1 MGTQRRLLWTFV
13 GCWMWILHELGTAF
27 AVPATTEGQLTQDET
42 LGTDEP
48 KPFAAESDV
57 LQGVKLETADRAATS
72 ADAGNSPT
80 PFPPGFSYGEANIEI
95 TRVPTHLQLLEA
107 HTVSW
112 LPAVFEHDIT
122 TRGDGGEDS
131 SGSGPSP
138 GVTAEPSIAEAKT
151 LPRTTNSSRSSLD
164 NGLTTTTP
172 DAEEAAA
179 TAFPFPGQ
187 ISSFSSKV
195 EPDASSSVPAAAS
208 RFVGLDKVF
217 VAPVPREGTEE
228 ELISAASKAPLSPSA
243 AETELMGAAVEGTTR
258 AGALSRAVPLPTDA
272 GLGMTNS
279 AVGAQEET
287 AVSNADGQNEV
298 DAFTWSP
305 DTSAGKATES
315 LLWSTEDLGDME
327 SSLWSS
333 LQAEAVTGVR
343 EPSGETTPS
352 TATSPDE
359 AEGSEGASEMDGTND
374 APKATAPEP
383 PQPSSGSR
391 TVLGTSDNTEEMST
405 VAFGA
410 GEDDAVPAGPA
421 DAEEGLY
428 PQASSSTPG
437 PSQPPSDSKM
447 HSGLAAIQGRGDADS
462 LASAA
467 SEGTVGDSSPQ
478 SETHPVSLDAE
489 LSPDSTAQPLPG
501 AWANAGT
508 SLRSPLE
515 DGEAIH
521 APEGENSGPTSPS
534 EAPTESSFSEAE
546 DAGVSPAPGSPQPT
560 PDAKADVVR
569 ITKEGA
575 EVAMSSGLA
584 ATETQ
589 EAWLS
594 GARGSLPNT
603 GVETSSLAFAGNEEA
618 TASITDTQGQ
628 TSPSPSGPAVSPA
641 EVAASELP
649 TGGAGATAASE
660 TSLPASG
667 GVGAVTGAPTASG
680 DVSLSPSR
688 APAEMPLAEPA
699 GTGASPVGS
708 SHAPGPS
715 QPSPTAITPAAA
727 GEKEDSPSAGRAGG
741 EETPLPSSA
750 MEAEPSAST
759 NASGAPESEVE
770 AAPAG
775 TGPEPTR
782 SASTGSEGT
791 ATPSVETQ
799 WEASPLLSNTAV
811 GPAETGPGDTGAS
824 AASETSPPSSP
835 GDGAVPGE
843 GFPASPSNVL
853 AELSTSGTGFSS
865 APGSLQPSAVTEADV
880 ASIKEGTEA
889 VANSGLAAAATP
901 QGGRLS
907 GALGGVTLLPDAGVE
922 TSGNKEATT
931 SNTDT
936 QSPTSLSPSNA
947 ARSPAE
953 TSAGNASELLVAGAA
968 TSAGLDPSLPSS
980 LGDGAVMATQARSED
995 VSPAA
1000 SASPRDALAASSVS
1014 EAGVTP
1020 RAVSS
1025 GADFSQHETVL
1036 GPAAAEEAWGSAST
1050 AATANRGAGISS
1062 AGTPSAAD
1070 DSALGTAL
1078 GPASTGEAGTSA
1090 GTTTSF
1096 GSSLGGEASA
1106 PASPSDVL
1114 TEPSASGIKNIGV
1127 PQTGFPSLPGTG
1139 TETSGMTSAGSE
1151 EAPVSVSDTQSQTD
1165 LLPSNAARSPADATE
1180 TSAEDSSERP
1190 AGQMGTPAHS
1200 GTSLSSSLEDG
1211 AATGEGSPSSLAF
1224 PSNVLAEP
1232 SASGTGFSSA
1242 SGSSQPSG
1250 VAETVVA
1257 LITKEGTEAVASSGL
1272 AGGETS
1278 RGPQLS
1284 GALGSGATLRSDAGV
1299 EPFGLPSNVA
1309 SSPNGFSNAPTSTRP
1324 AAVTQADAGTEEAAS
1339 SGLASAKETPF
1350 SPSAV
1355 ESQAPSAAAEAPQ
1368 GAQPPRALG
1377 SGAPSLSQTGG
1388 ETSADTKEAA
1398 TSTSHDAPNPSSSSD
1413 AELNLPSTAELQM
1426 GHTGTL
1432 ANAGPSP
1439 PSSLDD
1445 GAAAGVLVPSGAGSP
1460 SALVSSSETLTQ
1472 LSGPGT
1478 QNTGTVAAGGSGAP
1492 VPAKKEALKSASNIP
1507 GETVVASPASEAERE
1522 GSSSLGGFSPVNS
1535 APLLSDG
1542 EAPLSPAATEG
1553 RGDSA
1558 GPVSAADKGNAGS
1571 IADSQSETGP
1581 ANAPAGET
1589 GVLSA
1594 AGAVSPL
1601 SGDGPATGV
1610 HVSSE
1615 ASSSALASA
1624 SKTPAEAP
1632 QTAEPGSSSTGLLS
1646 STPSPLQLP
1655 SAGQTGPD
1663 TSGLLGETSVSSS
1676 SAASES
1682 GSPVGLPGLEGGNGM
1697 PRVTALP
1704 SVSSSP
1710 SGSQFGSPALIS
1722 KSGKMPPA
1730 LQANG
1735 DSAAVSH
1742 VSAVAARE
1750 GLATTPF
1757 PLSVTQA
1764 REDDTGAGFAQEGTA
1779 LASAGAGESVA
1790 DARGQPTTPVPLYPY
1805 GAKAKDKEYV
1815 ERRVDFNSR
1824 LFKPAVG
1831 FPFGK
1836 TLRDAL
1842 YFTDNG
1848 QIIFP
1853 ASDNDVFPYPNPPP
1867 EGFNGRETVPMVAV
1881 FWDNA
1886 DFSRGVGTTFYQEF
1900 MTLNSAKPPFIQ
1912 DVEARIRRYVG
1923 KSYSAVWTLKITWVK
1938 APAYPAWRDVTKTN
1952 TYQAVLTTDGVKSY
1966 VLILYQDGSMQWDYT
1981 RRPAT
1986 NVLIGYSSGD
1996 GFYQNDNL
2004 TQRPPAAKYRPDQFR
2019 GYSTDLRGLRIYKLD
2034 SRVRANY
2041 RVRCLSWASKQQEP
2055 GTWNRD
2061 LPPCPCSL
2069 QQGESDGR
2077 FRRSKGGWLDA
2088 QVTMLYTASP
2098 NQYGA
2103 GVRCLY
2109 SKQNKLIDGR
2119 QEKYWKYSRQA
2130 SPFRDQELKLQDW
2143 CCNQT
2148 GSPPFCALYGQK
2160 RPKIGCDGYRPS
2172 NLNPAETSSEES
2184 GSRSEKRKRN
2194 HRTRKFT

>member
-1790 DARGQPTTPVPLYPY
+1790 DARGQPTTPAVPLYPY

-2019 GYSTDLRGLRIYKLD
+2019 GYST
-2034 SRVRANY
+2034 
-2041 RVRCLSWASKQQEP
+2041 
-2055 GTWNRD
+2055 
-2061 LPPCPCSL
+2061 
-2069 QQGESDGR
+2069 
-2077 FRRSKGGWLDA
+2077 GWLDA

>member
-628 TSPSPSGPAVSPA
+628 TSPSPSGPA
-641 EVAASELP
+641 
-649 TGGAGATAASE
+649 
-660 TSLPASG
+660 
-667 GVGAVTGAPTASG
+667 
-680 DVSLSPSR
+680 
-688 APAEMPLAEPA
+688 
-699 GTGASPVGS
+699 
-708 SHAPGPS
+708 
-715 QPSPTAITPAAA
+715 
-727 GEKEDSPSAGRAGG
+727 
-741 EETPLPSSA
+741 
-750 MEAEPSAST
+750 
-759 NASGAPESEVE
+759 
-770 AAPAG
+770 
-775 TGPEPTR
+775 
-782 SASTGSEGT
+782 
-791 ATPSVETQ
+791 
-799 WEASPLLSNTAV
+799 
-811 GPAETGPGDTGAS
+811 
-824 AASETSPPSSP
+824 
-835 GDGAVPGE
+835 
-843 GFPASPSNVL
+843 
-853 AELSTSGTGFSS
+853 
-865 APGSLQPSAVTEADV
+865 
-880 ASIKEGTEA
+880 
-889 VANSGLAAAATP
+889 
-901 QGGRLS
+901 
-907 GALGGVTLLPDAGVE
+907 
-922 TSGNKEATT
+922 
-931 SNTDT
+931 
-936 QSPTSLSPSNA
+936 
-947 ARSPAE
+947 
-953 TSAGNASELLVAGAA
+953 
-968 TSAGLDPSLPSS
+968 
-980 LGDGAVMATQARSED
+980 
-995 VSPAA
+995 
-1000 SASPRDALAASSVS
+1000 
-1014 EAGVTP
+1014 
-1020 RAVSS
+1020 
-1025 GADFSQHETVL
+1025 
-1036 GPAAAEEAWGSAST
+1036 
-1050 AATANRGAGISS
+1050 
-1062 AGTPSAAD
+1062 
-1070 DSALGTAL
+1070 
-1078 GPASTGEAGTSA
+1078 
-1090 GTTTSF
+1090 
-1096 GSSLGGEASA
+1096 
-1106 PASPSDVL
+1106 
-1114 TEPSASGIKNIGV
+1114 
-1127 PQTGFPSLPGTG
+1127 
-1139 TETSGMTSAGSE
+1139 
-1151 EAPVSVSDTQSQTD
+1151 
-1165 LLPSNAARSPADATE
+1165 
-1180 TSAEDSSERP
+1180 
-1190 AGQMGTPAHS
+1190 
-1200 GTSLSSSLEDG
+1200 
-1211 AATGEGSPSSLAF
+1211 
-1224 PSNVLAEP
+1224 
-1232 SASGTGFSSA
+1232 
-1242 SGSSQPSG
+1242 
-1250 VAETVVA
+1250 
-1257 LITKEGTEAVASSGL
+1257 
-1272 AGGETS
+1272 
-1278 RGPQLS
+1278 
-1284 GALGSGATLRSDAGV
+1284 
-1299 EPFGLPSNVA
+1299 
-1309 SSPNGFSNAPTSTRP
+1309 
-1324 AAVTQADAGTEEAAS
+1324 
-1339 SGLASAKETPF
+1339 
-1350 SPSAV
+1350 
-1355 ESQAPSAAAEAPQ
+1355 
-1368 GAQPPRALG
+1368 
-1377 SGAPSLSQTGG
+1377 
-1388 ETSADTKEAA
+1388 
-1398 TSTSHDAPNPSSSSD
+1398 
-1413 AELNLPSTAELQM
+1413 
-1426 GHTGTL
+1426 
-1432 ANAGPSP
+1432 
-1439 PSSLDD
+1439 
-1445 GAAAGVLVPSGAGSP
+1445 
-1460 SALVSSSETLTQ
+1460 
-1472 LSGPGT
+1472 
-1478 QNTGTVAAGGSGAP
+1478 
-1492 VPAKKEALKSASNIP
+1492 
-1507 GETVVASPASEAERE
+1507 
-1522 GSSSLGGFSPVNS
+1522 
-1535 APLLSDG
+1535 
-1542 EAPLSPAATEG
+1542 
-1553 RGDSA
+1553 
-1558 GPVSAADKGNAGS
+1558 
-1571 IADSQSETGP
+1571 
-1581 ANAPAGET
+1581 
-1589 GVLSA
+1589 
-1594 AGAVSPL
+1594 
-1601 SGDGPATGV
+1601 
-1610 HVSSE
+1610 
-1615 ASSSALASA
+1615 
-1624 SKTPAEAP
+1624 
-1632 QTAEPGSSSTGLLS
+1632 
-1646 STPSPLQLP
+1646 
-1655 SAGQTGPD
+1655 
-1663 TSGLLGETSVSSS
+1663 
-1676 SAASES
+1676 
-1682 GSPVGLPGLEGGNGM
+1682 
-1697 PRVTALP
+1697 
-1704 SVSSSP
+1704 
-1710 SGSQFGSPALIS
+1710 
-1722 KSGKMPPA
+1722 SGKMPPA

-1805 GAKAKDKEYV
+1805 GAKAKDKE
-1815 ERRVDFNSR
+1815 
-1824 LFKPAVG
+1824 
-1831 FPFGK
+1831 
-1836 TLRDAL
+1836 
-1842 YFTDNG
+1842 
-1848 QIIFP
+1848 
-1853 ASDNDVFPYPNPPP
+1853 
-1867 EGFNGRETVPMVAV
+1867 
-1881 FWDNA
+1881 
-1886 DFSRGVGTTFYQEF
+1886 GVGTTFYQEF